1 MADRWNRKRAM
12 IASDLAGGA
21 LFALMAL
28 VEPVWAILS
37 VALLTAAAAAPFRA
51 GSSAAIPSIVGDESR
66 IAHANGYLAVGQN
79 LGITLGPA
87 VGGAL
92 VGTLGAGPV
101 FLLNAASFF
110 LSAVLVWSIHAPFQD
125 DPVEPAGEGDG
136 ERDSDARDRGVMAG
150 FHVLWRDRVLKVGT
164 IAWAVL
170 IAGMGLVI
178 VADRPIAAAFSAGS
192 VGFGVMLALYG
203 VGAVSGAWVATRMT
217 AQTEPTGLVAG
228 IATAGFAG
236 IGVWLA
242 PVFAVVVACNLI
254 WGIGD
259 GVNRVARTG
268 ILQRR
273 TPDVVRARVAAANET
288 VAHLAMMVGLLL
300 AGPAIATLG
309 AQGTYAVGGFAALGA
324 AALCAT
330 VVAETKRG
338 ATGGPTH
345 ADPSPPL
352 WE

>member
-1 MADRWNRKRAM
+1 VADRWNRKRAM
-12 IASDLAGGA
+12 IASDLAGAA

-51 GSSAAIPSIVGDESR
+51 GSSAAVPSIVGDESR

-92 VGTLGAGPV
+92 VGSIGAGPV
-101 FLLNAASFF
+101 FLLNAASFA

-125 DPVEPAGEGDG
+125 DPVEPGEGVR
-136 ERDSDARDRGVMAG
+136 ESDARDRGVMAG
-150 FHVLWRDRVLKVGT
+150 FRVLWRDRVLKVGT

-170 IAGMGLVI
+170 IGGMGLVV
-178 VADRPIAAAFSAGS
+178 VADRPIAAVFSAGS

-228 IATAGFAG
+228 LAIAGFAG
-236 IGVWLA
+236 IGIWLA

-273 TPDVVRARVAAANET
+273 TPDVVRARVSAANET
-288 VAHLAMMVGLLL
+288 VAHLAMMVGFLL
-300 AGPAIATLG
+300 AGPSIAALG
-309 AQGTYAVGGFAALGA
+309 AQATYAIGGFAALAA

-338 ATGGPTH
+338 AIGGPTH
-345 ADPSPPL
+345 ADPSPPP